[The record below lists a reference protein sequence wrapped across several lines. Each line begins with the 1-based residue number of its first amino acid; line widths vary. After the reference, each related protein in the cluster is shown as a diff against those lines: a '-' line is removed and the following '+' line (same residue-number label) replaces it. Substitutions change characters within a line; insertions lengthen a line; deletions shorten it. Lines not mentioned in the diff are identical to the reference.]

1 MKARGRCLYK
11 GFVLPFKRNRKAIF
25 GKVFEL
31 RQLLEETDRL
41 HRLLGKCVCVLHCV
55 QHCD

>member
-11 GFVLPFKRNRKAIF
+11 DFPFKRNRKAIF
-25 GKVFEL
+25 GKAFEL
-31 RQLLEETDRL
+31 QQLLEETDLL
-41 HRLLGKCVCVLHCV
+41 HRLLGKCVCVLHCL